1 MLTVS
6 LTGSLRDATDGA
18 ASIQIEAVT
27 VRELLRKLV
36 ERYPRMQQHLDD
48 GIAVS
53 VNGEIYRDNRDLEI
67 PKDAEVFLLPRIQGG

>member
-18 ASIQIEAVT
+18 ASIQVEAVT

-36 ERYPRMQQHLDD
+36 ERYPRMQKHLDE

-67 PKDAEVFLLPRIQGG
+67 PEDAEIFLLPRIQGG

>member
-18 ASIQIEAVT
+18 ASIQVEAVT

-36 ERYPRMQQHLDD
+36 ERYPRMQKHLDE

-67 PKDAEVFLLPRIQGG
+67 PENAEIFLLPRIQGG

>member
-36 ERYPRMQQHLDD
+36 ERYPRMQKHVDE

-67 PKDAEVFLLPRIQGG
+67 PTDAEIFLLPRIQGG

>member
-18 ASIQIEAVT
+18 ASITIEAVT

-67 PKDAEVFLLPRIQGG
+67 PTDAEIFLLPRIQGG